1 MKFYHKDRQ
10 NEDEHRHFLRTRINN
25 ENVWEKNVYHID
37 DQIFASVLS
46 HLNFT
51 LYSDQTTITFKLL
64 GIRGCILGIVTFL
77 LGSPG
82 WY

>member
-1 MKFYHKDRQ
+1 MKT
-10 NEDEHRHFLRTRINN
+10 NIGISLEHALIM
-25 ENVWEKNVYHID
+25 KMSGKKSVYHID

-51 LYSDQTTITFKLL
+51 LYSDQTTIMFKLP
-64 GIRGCILGIVTFL
+64 GIRGGILGIVTFL